1 MQYFWVFVVV
11 NEFFDIFIQS
21 IKTHEEKFIENY

>member
-1 MQYFWVFVVV
+1 MQYFGVFVVV

-21 IKTHEEKFIENY
+21 IETHDEKFIEKY